1 MYFVAASKQP
11 ENVQWIITEIQ
22 ESNNVKNSL
31 SLSWDMPCNTNGPV
45 SYFQIN
51 LFGSYEYNET
61 VMDNRAFN
69 ESITVGDYNFNLE
82 ILDLMAASNYQLSL
96 FAINVDGVEGE
107 AYYNDSLVTKE
118 NCKRKCFDKD

>member
-107 AYYNDSLVTKE
+107 AYNDSLVTEE